1 MQRRGEVMYEPR
13 QIHIGKVIR
22 DAVVANPQNWG
33 KRAVNTDALLQAVAR
48 LFDLLRERK
57 IDYVLVGGIA
67 LLNYV
72 EGRNTEDI
80 DLIMALSALEQL
92 PEIKIADRDND
103 FARGQFGDLQIDIL
117 LTQNALFEKIR
128 REYAAVQHF
137 REQGIPTA
145 TVEGLLL
152 LKLYALPSLYRLGN
166 FAKVGIYENDVATL
180 MYAYHPAREP
190 LFEELARH
198 LSETDLAE
206 LRTIMAEIEQRI
218 ARFGKKGKR

>member
-1 MQRRGEVMYEPR
+1 MYEPR
-13 QIHIGKVIR
+13 KINIGKVIC
-22 DAVVANPQNWG
+22 DAITFNPQNWG
-33 KRAVNTDALLQAVAR
+33 KRVVNTDSLLQSVTR

-57 IDYVLVGGIA
+57 IDYALVGGIA
-67 LLNYV
+67 LLNYI

-92 PEIKIADRDND
+92 PEIKITHRDND
-103 FARGQFGDLQIDIL
+103 FARGRFGDLQIDIL
-117 LTQNALFEKIR
+117 LTQNALFEKIQR
-128 REYAAVQHF
+128 KYVTVQHF
-137 REQGIPTA
+137 REQDIPTA

-180 MYAYHPAREP
+180 MHAYHPAREP

-206 LRTIMAEIEQRI
+206 LWAIMAEIEQRI
-218 ARFGKKGKR
+218 ARFEKKGKR